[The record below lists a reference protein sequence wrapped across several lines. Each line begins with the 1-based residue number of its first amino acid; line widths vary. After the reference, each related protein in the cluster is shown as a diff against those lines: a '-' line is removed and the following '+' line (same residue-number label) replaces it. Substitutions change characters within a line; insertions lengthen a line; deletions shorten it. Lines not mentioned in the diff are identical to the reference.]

1 MRHELH
7 TQVEIAAPPRVVWK
21 VLTDLEAYPLWNPF
35 ITEARGDIAV
45 GARLTNRL
53 QPPGGKAMT
62 FRPVIT
68 AAEPAHTLEWLG
80 RFGVPGVFDG
90 RHRFELV
97 ATPSGGTRVVH
108 TEHFRGALVRLMRTT
123 LDTRTLDGFEAM
135 NAALKIRAEAAK
147 GATP

>member
-7 TQVEIAAPPRVVWK
+7 SEIEIGASPQVVWD
-21 VLTDLEAYPLWNPF
+21 VLTDLGAYPQWNPF
-35 ITEARGDIAV
+35 ITEARGEVEV

-53 QPPGGKAMT
+53 EPPGGRAMT

-68 AAEPAHTLEWLG
+68 AAEPANTLEWLG

-97 ATPSGGTRVVH
+97 ETPSGGTRLVH
-108 TEHFRGALVRLMRTT
+108 TEHFRGALVRMLRTS
-123 LDTRTLDGFEAM
+123 LDTSTLDGFEAM
-135 NAALKIRAEAAK
+135 NEALKARAEAVASVS
-147 GATP
+147 A